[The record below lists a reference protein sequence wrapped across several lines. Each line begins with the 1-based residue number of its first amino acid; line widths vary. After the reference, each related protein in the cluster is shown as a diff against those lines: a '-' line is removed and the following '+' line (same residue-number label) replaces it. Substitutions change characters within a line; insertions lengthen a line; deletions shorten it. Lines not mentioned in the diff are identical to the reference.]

1 MKTIL
6 IKIGNF
12 FRIVFEGIVEG
23 RARRARLDL
32 QYRMRH
38 Y

>member
-1 MKTIL
+1 MFK
-6 IKIGNF
+6 KVVNF

-23 RARRARLDL
+23 RARRAQLNL
-32 QYRMRH
+32 SYRMRN